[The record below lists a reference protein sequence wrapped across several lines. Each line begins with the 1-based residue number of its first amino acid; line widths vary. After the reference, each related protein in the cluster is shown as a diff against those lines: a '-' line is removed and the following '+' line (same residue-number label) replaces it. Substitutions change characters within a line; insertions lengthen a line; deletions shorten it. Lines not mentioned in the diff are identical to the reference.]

1 MFVFYSVHYP
11 QPGKEELWVQK
22 MRQFDELIKKQS
34 GVLFVSDIFP
44 DPAKGTLTGFTF
56 WESEDAWK
64 AAWPM
69 LVHEAPA
76 GEEEIKSADVFM
88 FRSAV

>member
-1 MFVFYSVHYP
+1 MGAEDAALCRTDQK
-11 QPGKEELWVQK
+11 QP
-22 MRQFDELIKKQS
+22 

-64 AAWPM
+64 AAWLM